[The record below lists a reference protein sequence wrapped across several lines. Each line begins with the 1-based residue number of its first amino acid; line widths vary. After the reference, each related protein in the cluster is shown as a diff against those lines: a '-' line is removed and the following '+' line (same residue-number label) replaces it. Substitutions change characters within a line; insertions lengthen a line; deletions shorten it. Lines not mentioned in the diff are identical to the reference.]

1 MALSEAQTAWL
12 DFLSDPEIYANDI
25 DAIGEPEIDGD
36 GNAVCV
42 FQDGKK
48 MVEFKLIGEPPDR
61 YESKILNPE
70 DLD

>member
-12 DFLSDPEIYANDI
+12 DFLSDPEVYANDI
-25 DAIGEPEIDGD
+25 DAIAEPGIDKD

-42 FQDGKK
+42 FQDGNKLI
-48 MVEFKLIGEPPDR
+48 EFKLIGEPPNR

-70 DLD
+70 DVN